1 MRTLAEILEA
11 KLPDN
16 AGEDSF
22 SMLPLFK
29 GSDQPIREHAVSTAA
44 SGIPALRSG
53 SWKYI
58 AGPGGKSKEGEPARP
73 VQLYDLASDLNEAKN
88 LATDMPDKVSE
99 LQQLLE
105 RLITEG
111 RSTPARNSQ

>member
-44 SGIPALRSG
+44 SGYTSFAIWQLEVHCG
-53 SWKYI
+53 
-58 AGPGGKSKEGEPARP
+58 AGRQE
-73 VQLYDLASDLNEAKN
+73 Q
-88 LATDMPDKVSE
+88 
-99 LQQLLE
+99 
-105 RLITEG
+105 G
-111 RSTPARNSQ
+111 R